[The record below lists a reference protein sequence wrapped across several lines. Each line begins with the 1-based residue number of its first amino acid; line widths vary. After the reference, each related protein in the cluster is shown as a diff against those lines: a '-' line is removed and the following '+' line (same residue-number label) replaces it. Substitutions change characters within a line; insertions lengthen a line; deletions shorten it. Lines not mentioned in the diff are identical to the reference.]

1 LGCKKTPLRNSYYC
15 ENHIKYKTKFAF
27 KYKNGT
33 VYIDLE
39 DIVVRKGKIK
49 KNELIIY
56 DAHVD
61 QYDNLLLLVDYGE
74 KEVDSYFWITSK
86 QIEAS
91 KIEKYTEQMK
101 KVLHLSTIDGL
112 SCNSTKIFTLPC
124 NKKSRT
130 VGIWLGCY
138 SCGLIGSYK
147 VRSGIFFRSIYKISL
162 EISI

>member
-1 LGCKKTPLRNSYYC
+1 M
-15 ENHIKYKTKFAF
+15 
-27 KYKNGT
+27 
-33 VYIDLE
+33 
-39 DIVVRKGKIK
+39 
-49 KNELIIY
+49 
-56 DAHVD
+56 
-61 QYDNLLLLVDYGE
+61 LVDYGE